1 MVLNLLIYIIFC
13 SFKFPFAYFSF
24 VLLIFLS
31 GKQNGN
37 INSDILT
44 FLSDVD
50 KIKDLNWCKYILDS
64 LVKAKL
70 FWEERQTHS
79 FPGSL
84 LFLMVLL

>member
-1 MVLNLLIYIIFC
+1 MVLSLLIYIIFC
-13 SFKFPFAYFSF
+13 SFKFHFAHFSF
-24 VLLIFLS
+24 VLLLFLS
-31 GKQNGN
+31 GKQNVN

>member
-1 MVLNLLIYIIFC
+1 M
-13 SFKFPFAYFSF
+13 
-24 VLLIFLS
+24 
-31 GKQNGN
+31 N

-50 KIKDLNWCKYILDS
+50 KIKDLNWSKYILDS
-64 LVKAKL
+64 LVKGKL
-70 FWEERQTHS
+70 LWEERPTRS